1 MYFYTDDASR
11 SRITSRTKV
20 VFLIG
25 RSKFSTITEALPM
38 TWVMTRR
45 QNGILRSFL
54 RCLLAGKTAQA
65 SRNVDC
71 FLKLSQPDIA
81 YLFDLKTEPFPHALN
96 ITILMREKEIIGGW
110 FYVKPS
116 TCIKSECV
124 FELYRISTE
133 STFAIPYMQP
143 SCLCFFFFFWCCM
156 KMDKN
161 HLFQEGPHLKPKK
174 SCQLIHYFF
183 QKESLEQQ
191 AKNPEYYH

>member
-11 SRITSRTKV
+11 SRITSRTWV

-54 RCLLAGKTAQA
+54 RRLLAGKTAQA

-71 FLKLSQPDIA
+71 FLELSSPKIA

-96 ITILMREKEIIGGW
+96 ITILVKEKGIIGGCGW
-110 FYVKPS
+110 FYVKPT
-116 TCIKSECV
+116 TCIKSGCV
-124 FELYRISTE
+124 IELYRISTE
-133 STFAIPYMQP
+133 STFVIPY
-143 SCLCFFFFFWCCM
+143 SHVATFSDFFFF
-156 KMDKN
+156 
-161 HLFQEGPHLKPKK
+161 
-174 SCQLIHYFF
+174 
-183 QKESLEQQ
+183 
-191 AKNPEYYH
+191 